1 MTLRSATLATALF
14 AAGVALG
21 GYGGYRFFIARLEAA
36 FAPPAAT
43 AAGGANDGAIA
54 TSPRSEGP
62 RPATAL
68 GAPRPMPDFVPAAP
82 APGLPDPES
91 SLAAQREA
99 AMAYRA
105 YVDDESHRI
114 MEQAQWT
121 MRRLYEREGHDP
133 AWAATITPRIE
144 RKLAE
149 ERPFGA
155 AVVESMDCRVTVC
168 KVVLYNAREQF
179 LQDARLKPG
188 TVPTYFSWK
197 TELELDQGLN
207 ADHTGFRAT
216 VWIGDDFEEGHLRR
230 VRGLVTSTTVERDA
244 ADGGGKP

>member
-1 MTLRSATLATALF
+1 MTPRAIALALVAF
-14 AAGVALG
+14 AAGAALG
-21 GYGGYRFFIARLEAA
+21 GYGGYRFFVARLQAA
-36 FAPPAAT
+36 FAPPAA
-43 AAGGANDGAIA
+43 AAGEGAPVVALA
-54 TSPRSEGP
+54 APPHPEGP

-91 SLAAQREA
+91 SIAAQREA

-105 YVDDESHRI
+105 YVADESRRI

-133 AWAATITPRIE
+133 AWAATIIPRIE

-155 AVVESMDCRVTVC
+155 AVVESTDCRVTVC
-168 KVVLYNAREQF
+168 KVILYNPREQF

-188 TVPTYFSWK
+188 TIPTFLSWK
-197 TELELDQGLN
+197 TEFELDQGLN
-207 ADHTGFRAT
+207 ADRTGFRAT
-216 VWIGDDFEEGHLRR
+216 VWIGDDFEEGHMRR
-230 VRGLVTSTTVERDA
+230 VRGLVTSTTVERDGT
-244 ADGGGKP
+244 DGGGKP